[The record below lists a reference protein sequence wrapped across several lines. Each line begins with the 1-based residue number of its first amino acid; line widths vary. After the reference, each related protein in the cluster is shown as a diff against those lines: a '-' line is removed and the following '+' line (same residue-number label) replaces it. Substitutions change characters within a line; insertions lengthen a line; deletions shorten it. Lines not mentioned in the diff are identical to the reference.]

1 MVAREMLSRGG
12 VHPTMSAAAQAAA
25 REKKEVEG
33 MDDVSEDSDAAGR
46 HDAGPGL
53 GCKCSHDR
61 LAKEP

>member
-1 MVAREMLSRGG
+1 
-12 VHPTMSAAAQAAA
+12 MSAAAQAAE

-53 GCKCSHDR
+53 GCKCSHDL